1 MVKIKICGIRN
12 INDIL
17 IMNKYKPDYIGFVFV
32 KSSKRYIDIDT
43 ALECKKNLDKKIK
56 AVGVFLNNDIDYI
69 IEIVKMGIIDIIQ
82 LHGTEDSNYIKELK
96 SKVNVPIIK
105 AYIDDINADYLLL
118 DNINPGSGEKF
129 DWSSINTTKSYF
141 LAGGININNINEALE
156 LKPYAIDV
164 SSGVE
169 VNGFKDEKKVEEII
183 RLVRNYEG

>member
-1 MVKIKICGIRN
+1 MVKIKICGIKS

-32 KSSKRYIDIDT
+32 KSSKRYIDINT
-43 ALECKKNLDKKIK
+43 ALECKKALNKEIK
-56 AVGVFLNNDIDYI
+56 SVGVFLNNDIDYI
-69 IEIVKMGIIDIIQ
+69 IEIVKKGIIDIIQ
-82 LHGTEDSNYIKELK
+82 LHGSEDSNYVRELK
-96 SKVNVPIIK
+96 HKINIPIIK
-105 AYIDDINADYLLL
+105 AYKEDINADFLLL

-129 DWSSINTTKSYF
+129 DWSCIETTKSYF
-141 LAGGININNINEALE
+141 LAGGININNVKEALE

-169 VNGFKDEKKVEEII
+169 TNGFKDEKKVEEII